1 MWLKLK
7 EGQSMQASIDIST
20 IKSVAKH
27 WTGSRLEPC
36 LGEGCPCCLKGIPRR
51 WRYQVSL
58 FADGEEQSWE
68 FGEESMKDIQR
79 IKHGDNRAQVTIT
92 RRGKGK
98 GTRYRV
104 LQGNA
109 QGDEQ
114 GKDEAE
120 LETKGSTRKLRLV
133 NKYTTGRYGHL
144 VRN

>member
-7 EGQSMQASIDIST
+7 EGQILQASIDIST

-27 WTGSRLEPC
+27 WTGSRLELC
-36 LGEGCPCCLKGIPRR
+36 LGEGCPCCLKGMPRR

-79 IKHGDNRAQVTIT
+79 IKHNGNRVQVTIT
-92 RRGKGK
+92 RSGKGK

-104 LQGNA
+104 LQGNS
-109 QGDEQ
+109 QGDEHEED
-114 GKDEAE
+114 KPE
-120 LETKGSTRKLRLV
+120 LEIKDCARTSRVV
-133 NKYTTGRYGHL
+133 NKYTAGRYGHL

>member
-7 EGQSMQASIDIST
+7 EEQSLEASIDIST

-27 WTGSRLEPC
+27 WTGSHLEPC
-36 LGEGCPCCLKGIPRR
+36 LGEGCPCCLKGLPRR

-58 FADGEEQSWE
+58 FTDGEEQNWE

-79 IKHGDNRAQVTIT
+79 IKHNGNQVQVTIT
-92 RRGKGK
+92 RNGKGK

-104 LQGNA
+104 LQGSA
-109 QGDEQ
+109 QNDEQ
-114 GKDEAE
+114 GEDEAE
-120 LETKGSTRKLRLV
+120 LKTKGSTGKLRVV

-144 VRN
+144 VRH